1 MIITRT
7 IGLAKLLQG
16 FNSVTA
22 DQAPFAVA
30 KGLTMTVRD
39 ARAKVTE
46 HIKNDFDNPTTFT
59 QNAMAFTPA
68 SKQVLKASVFVKEI
82 QAAYLFEQIKGGVRG
97 FKKFEEKFGFNEVAL
112 PGWGAKRNQF
122 GNMSKAEI
130 MRIAANLKDANKGK
144 TFFRAPSK
152 HNPNVTV
159 IYQRK
164 KETAKLIPDLIFVD
178 KATYQKRFMFQEVA
192 EQTINENLSKNMQ
205 LAWQEAIKSRR

>member
-1 MIITRT
+1 MIIMRT
-7 IGLAKLLQG
+7 VGVADLLKG
-16 FNSVTA
+16 FNSITA

-30 KGLTMTVRD
+30 KALTMTVRD

-46 HIKNDFDNPTTFT
+46 HIKRDFDNPTTFT
-59 QNAMAFTPA
+59 QNAMAFSPA
-68 SKQVLKASVFVKEI
+68 NKQELKSSVFVKEI
-82 QAAYLFEQIKGGVRG
+82 QGAYLFEQIKGGVRG

-144 TFFRAPSK
+144 TYFRSESK

-159 IYQRK
+159 VYQRS

-192 EQTINENLSKNMQ
+192 EKTINNNLSKNMQ
-205 LAWQEAIKSRR
+205 LAWHEAMKSRR